1 MKYLQKI
8 VVCFTIFQIVL
19 SNSVDLSS
27 YSNSD
32 RILQNNIDLDLTID
46 FSIQT

>member
-1 MKYLQKI
+1 MKYLQYI
-8 VVCFTIFQIVL
+8 VILIAILQFVS

-32 RILQNNIDLDLTID
+32 KIIQTNIDLDLTID